1 MIIPIIRIRRTKPR
15 LFPPLIFFLLLTH
28 FHDKHPALI
37 LVLEIE
43 ESSKLQQ
50 KVSKQEILID
60 LGLAIRRKLIEET
73 LVIFGNQKVIFIV
86 VPFVIHED
94 SDLCQHLLI
103 ELLPRIKLLKQN
115 EKAFKLVLVLNIT
128 VEELKILD
136 HEL

>member
-15 LFPPLIFFLLLTH
+15 LFFPLVFLLLFTH
-28 FHDKHPALI
+28 FHEKSFLI
-37 LVLEIE
+37 LVPEIE

-60 LGLAIRRKLIEET
+60 LGLAIRRKLIEKT

-86 VPFVIHED
+86 VPFIIHED

-115 EKAFKLVLVLNIT
+115 EKLFELVLVLNIT
-128 VEELKILD
+128 AEELKILD
-136 HEL
+136 HVL